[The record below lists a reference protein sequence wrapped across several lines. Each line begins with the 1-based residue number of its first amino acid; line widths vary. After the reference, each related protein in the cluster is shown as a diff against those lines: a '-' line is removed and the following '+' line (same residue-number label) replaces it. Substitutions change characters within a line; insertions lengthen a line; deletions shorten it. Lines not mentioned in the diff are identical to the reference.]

1 MLQELRGFSVFKM
14 ERIILNKALNKE
26 IKYYGLSYL
35 GMLGACVI
43 GAVIWTCLGMICG
56 ILGLGVGYM
65 FAAMLARH
73 WHSGAIQKAL
83 YWHLPTSQ
91 LFGSKYLPESH
102 KRCFM

>member
-1 MLQELRGFSVFKM
+1 MQELRGCFRFKM

-43 GAVIWTCLGMICG
+43 GAAIWAYLGMIFG

-65 FAAMLARH
+65 FAAYIARY
-73 WHSGAIQKAL
+73 WHSGSIQKVL
-83 YWHLPTSQ
+83 YWHLPTSR